1 MNLISTKE
9 LVPGMC
15 IENDVVDAEGLVKL
29 LAKGAVLDQ
38 AQIERLSNWGAF
50 VRVDDAEAAAR
61 RQELA
66 EHTSR
71 TEFVNSYK
79 ETIEK
84 ITYTFRQLEKNRSV
98 PIVEML
104 EIVDQKINFLVES
117 IGALDYLHDIR
128 CHSEHTF
135 NHALNVAVLSG
146 ILGKWC
152 GYETATLRDLIL
164 AGLLHDLGK
173 LVLPLEVLDKPGCL
187 SAEEFAIIK
196 THPQEGYQF
205 VEADA
210 QIVESVKRAILQH
223 HERMD
228 GSGYPL
234 GLFGAEIHAAAK
246 IISIVDVYDAIT
258 SDRPYQKKAT
268 PFKALDILHEEM
280 FEKLD
285 PNICMIF
292 LNSMRDYFTGSRVLL
307 SNGEKAKIIS
317 FTANVKGFTQPVVC
331 MSNGVLV
338 DLQSTELYIVETDC

>member
-1 MNLISTKE
+1 MNLISTKD

-15 IENDVVDAEGLVKL
+15 IENDMVDAEGLVKL

-38 AQIERLSNWGAF
+38 AQIERLGNWGAY

-66 EHTSR
+66 ENKAR

-84 ITYTFRQLEKNRSV
+84 ITYTFRQLERNRSV
-98 PIVEML
+98 PIVEIL

-117 IGALDYLHDIR
+117 IGALDYLHGIR

-135 NHALNVAVLSG
+135 NHALNVAVLTG

-152 GYETATLRDLIL
+152 GYKEAELRNLIL
-164 AGLLHDLGK
+164 AGLLHDIGK
-173 LVLPLEVLDKPGCL
+173 LVLPLAVLDKPGRL

-196 THPQEGYQF
+196 THPREGYRV
-205 VEADA
+205 VEADG
-210 QIVESVKRAILQH
+210 QIGENVKQVILQH

-228 GSGYPL
+228 GSGYPR
-234 GLFGAEIHAAAK
+234 GMVGAEIHEAAK
-246 IISIVDVYDAIT
+246 IVSIADVYDAIT

-268 PFKALDILHEEM
+268 PFKALDILREEM
-280 FEKLD
+280 FEKLE

-292 LNSMRDYFTGSRVLL
+292 LDSMRDYFTGSRVLL

-317 FTANVKGFTQPVVC
+317 FTPNVKSFTKPVVC
-331 MSNGVLV
+331 MSSGVLV
-338 DLQSTELYIVETDC
+338 DLQTTDIYI